1 MTDVTSPTPNNP
13 AADTIRQRSA
23 ELLRDVYQQ
32 QDKARVDELKR
43 QWMRVLPP
51 ALREVRWSHIVK
63 AQPPIDPTVLQ
74 RVDEWCKNP
83 THNLVL
89 CGEPGVGKTWMA
101 VAAMRRVLRNTHT
114 FDFQVMPEVLE
125 SWRDRSGRPVN
136 LVAPHWL
143 LLDELGGP
151 RALSDLEL
159 ERLWVVINR
168 RSLNQLHTI
177 VTSNLDAK
185 SLSEWA
191 SERVFDRLRQGVV
204 IEWPGSSRR

>member
-1 MTDVTSPTPNNP
+1 MENQPIMPT
-13 AADTIRQRSA
+13 ARSA
-23 ELLRDVYQQ
+23 DAARQSAAAQLRSLHQQ
-32 QDKARVDELKR
+32 QDRAHTDELRR
-43 QWMRVLPP
+43 QWARVLPP
-51 ALREVRWSHIVK
+51 ALRNVRWSDITQ

-74 RVDEWCKNP
+74 RVDAWCREP
-83 THNLVL
+83 VGNLVL

-125 SWRDRSGRPVN
+125 GWRDRSSRPVN
-136 LVAPHWL
+136 LVSPHWL

-177 VTSNLDAK
+177 VTSNFDAQ
-185 SLSEWA
+185 SLSDWA
-191 SERVFDRLRQGVV
+191 SVRVFDRLRYGAV

>member
-1 MTDVTSPTPNNP
+1 MTDTTPSPP
-13 AADTIRQRSA
+13 AQPTTDVIRQRSA
-23 ELLRDVYQQ
+23 ALLRDVYQQ
-32 QDKARVDELKR
+32 QDRARMGELKR
-43 QWMRVLPP
+43 QWMRILPP
-51 ALREVRWSHIVK
+51 ALRDVRWERIIQ

-74 RVDEWCKNP
+74 QVDGWCRNP
-83 THNLVL
+83 ICNLVL

-125 SWRDRSGRPVN
+125 GWRDRSGRPVN

-143 LLDELGGP
+143 LLDDLGGP

-168 RSLNQLHTI
+168 RNLNQLHTI

-185 SLSEWA
+185 SLSDWA

-204 IEWPGSSRR
+204 IEWPGRSRR